1 MAVATALV
9 YMLAA
14 VVSLLVFALTK
25 LGEAVIFCAE
35 ITSKLKPELPDEAPQ
50 VRQTRQTRRQ
60 PAIVAWVP
68 PAAMRRFVPASLHC
82 HGTARATPLSSPA
95 SGRA

>member
-50 VRQTRQTRRQ
+50 VRQTRRQ